1 MDEQILKDLVA
12 TAQSDNYDWNNVLGK
27 FPELQS
33 YDSQLLKD
41 YVATAEKHDYDYSVV
56 NSKFPEF
63 SFGKKK
69 EEPAADLST
78 SSEVS
83 DSETPSTEP
92 KKTLSTEE
100 AVNLIQKEEGKS
112 LWESFSEVVTKKV
125 AALSGA
131 LDWGGVGVAA
141 ASTILDEYA
150 AKEAK
155 VVAARKKVEEEAFK
169 APEQTV
175 ATHQADVDRLSL
187 LDDYLAHPKSPKYLS
202 KDSEFSS
209 RVHGDV
215 KAERDELSIKVSPFV
230 APIQKIKNAQWF
242 DNNAVEYPY
251 GAREDV
257 STGEVT
263 EVEEPSIALYKQY
276 LREENPTA
284 LSDFETAQKEADKDV
299 ATSQRSAFMQK
310 ANDWYRETLSN
321 SLSIKGEK
329 TITSPDGQQTSV
341 KDVIKGIE
349 EASTELEKSN
359 EDASDIDDK
368 IKTLIEESKDSVTNG
383 EINTEILNKINA
395 EVSDYANSL
404 FSKVEEEAKNAT
416 TQEDIDLLNARY
428 KSDVDA
434 FGVATTDRHLSGFY
448 DIQKKVALL
457 NSQRAKIVE
466 ESQSKFSSIN
476 TAMSLDEIKD
486 YQNTV
491 SLQGVVA
498 KSTEELLQFDPTAL
512 KQHQEREF
520 LQDVLDKEAKEG
532 QLNWNDKAVRWFS
545 GHAVQL
551 AINLATIP
559 RSFSAGGDYDFG
571 EYVGDFVEH
580 TLEPAT
586 LTSTDLQRGLYER
599 VVNIDDYKL
608 TLDDEKNVIGVR
620 DKDGF
625 AVKGVEAKSIVSK
638 YMRIPK
644 SQRPKEESEFAS
656 DLLFRKS
663 ADTMLTM
670 AELVYGGQFATKG
683 LQYMGKLAK
692 AAKAT
697 EKASKFIGLTA
708 SGFVFEHNGLYN
720 EALEAGLNKNE
731 ASNLAL
737 VGASAVAMLENI
749 SPGEKI
755 FSKAARRKLVGEYMK
770 YLGRGA
776 TRRDA
781 IAYGVKA
788 VVKEVGN
795 ENLQEISQTIA
806 DRVVKMGANSIV
818 GENTFDTKIT
828 WEELKETALLTTI
841 SSGLLGVYTQGT
853 TVSPSWLETSALY
866 TAATEKDQSKLFD
879 RVDLM
884 IENGQLTQS
893 EGDNAKETIIEA
905 RDAYSKIPKG
915 RFSGEKENELF
926 SLLLQRGRIEKLN
939 EEVDPAFRKQGEA
952 LIEDINKD
960 IEEVINR
967 EEGVEPKKEADPV
980 VSRRGDKQLNEGFE
994 KLQSAETQEQ
1004 RIAAINSIQNN
1015 VAKGAEI
1022 TPEESVALEDALG
1035 ALKSEGVDISGVKV
1049 GDKLSSGA
1057 NVQTKIWTD
1066 NTGDNTPKVA
1076 TKAIVSSVIEPE
1088 VRDADGKIVKHAVV
1102 NVSMESLNKEE
1113 TEAKIKN
1120 LEKKKLLAKELG
1132 KDTKVIEREI
1142 EELGEYLDSLGSKE
1156 QVGEEGA
1163 EPKVK
1168 PEIKTDKPVVT
1179 EKPSKVINDIE
1190 RRREEEINNYYTAEE
1205 EGAMVTDPEYSS
1217 VAEQIGA
1224 SWLMQKDKAL
1234 ALKYYEALM
1243 KLDMTHQER
1252 HDKMLAWME
1261 KKNFNMRKPLQYI
1274 ENEIDRINAKYDA
1287 ELDALEQPS
1296 QASEAKKTEIEKER
1310 KDDLKDVLGQKVDKD
1325 SALATVE
1332 SQPSQQAS
1340 EVEVKKAEITE
1351 LKNKKEKELKNLPSY
1366 NWREKVLSA
1375 KNIEEL
1381 APIVLEVS
1389 GKDIN
1394 DTADF
1399 DGNLRGALRTPGVWE
1414 RAKELL
1420 VQDLE
1425 SIEEFFDREEIEK
1438 INARYNSLIAQ
1449 KQAELDAPEAK
1460 KTEIEKE
1467 RKEPYTIVYGIG
1479 DVLVANT
1486 YEEAVSKINAK
1497 YDAEYVDAVNKGE
1510 MTKEQAMQAL
1520 EEAGRKDSKAYAEL
1534 KALEGTQSTEVKPGV
1549 SKLFEQNRKDNTSV
1563 MMRLPDKPVVTEKP
1577 VEADVK
1583 AEAEVT
1589 GEEAERLDRIKEAA
1603 QSRIL
1608 SSSRFGKKGVKAL
1621 NRLVERLNRA
1631 FPNVEVS
1638 LDTSQLPV
1646 RIKKDF
1652 KDGAKGAVW
1661 AGKVYINPDTATLD
1675 TPIHE
1680 FGHIFML
1687 WAKKNSKP
1695 LHKKGIELIK
1705 GSAYE
1710 ARVRENKDYKGLSED
1725 AILEEALAL
1734 AIGEKGAM
1742 LEDAEVLKTKKGA
1755 WRSDKFKKWLNK
1767 LLNVFNK
1774 KTEIDP
1780 NMTLGEY
1787 TDMVAGALLSG
1798 KKISDVTTDD
1808 IAKAEKSAMFSKA
1821 DDFKASQESIDSIEE
1836 VRNADG
1842 KLLAPNG
1849 EVSNLSE
1856 KNWKLVRTP
1865 EFKSWFGNWEKAD
1878 IKAED
1883 VTLGDR
1889 AKNEKLES
1897 DSSVV
1902 VDSNGEPQVVYHGS
1916 PTIDI
1921 KEFDRG
1927 KSQKSS
1933 GLREYGMFFT
1943 DNMYV
1948 AEVYSSK
1955 RQMTMEAM
1963 AEIDAK
1969 VKDLKEEQLKTKNN
1983 QEYNNIERE
1992 IIRFESLLGQVYP
2005 VFLNIRTAHKFDAE
2019 GKTFGDEAYLKMDV
2033 GLGYKVASGAPAME
2047 ALAGKNSYTRGTTKV
2062 DGVVAEN
2069 IVDLSEVPDYAM
2081 DKYRGTTFV
2090 VFDEKTDA
2098 QIAPEF
2104 SKKERNII
2112 DGAVIAMA
2120 YEGATELEISKILS
2134 EQGYTEEQVSRA
2146 YDRVYHVIISNSIVS
2161 KNEPGENTVES
2172 GDVSIDTDSRGVL
2185 KKYMKSLVDFIAGE
2199 FRARGRM
2206 PKEGWAVIK
2215 EKDSRLYA
2223 EAAEIA
2229 KRREFFESSLKHELS
2244 LKYFGK
2250 PQTKL
2255 TAKERAKFSAFWL
2268 LKSKNNEMFED
2279 YSDILKNVDLY
2290 LRGGKDKASV
2300 GVELANVLDG
2310 MRGHV
2315 DRLSQYLI
2323 DTGVTQGDLALTIK
2337 ENLGIYLTRT
2347 YQVYDDPNWNYETL
2361 VNSPYGEKLINNAIS
2376 YLRRNQ
2382 HAKIIKQVRDEAVV
2396 QFQEG
2401 RRSSPELTREET
2413 SEMVEDRMRG
2423 IVSDILNKK
2432 EVNFLGVSSGLSV
2445 SDEKILKEQKNI
2457 DAPIRALMGEYSDPL
2472 YNYMMSAYKIA
2483 NLVESKKVLTNMK
2496 EIGMGKFLWRKSDPS
2511 RPKTGTVKISADSS
2525 SKMAPLNGIY
2535 MEEIAYKELEKVFK
2549 SNDEYSK
2556 LWWFFVGSI
2565 RAGKTIL
2572 SPATHSKNVIG
2583 NIGFVLMNGHYDV
2596 ASAVLK
2602 VYKEKGNL
2610 KDAISSVADGQKW
2623 NEASLFLLGI
2633 SEPKTKEEMKAALD
2647 RSKRLASLGITGQ
2660 SVGSRDLKEVGERA
2674 GFDFLLSKNISFDKL
2689 SSIKGIAKR
2698 GRSAATQGVGAAA
2711 SLYQKEDDMFKIWAF
2726 EMERSRYEETLKK
2739 KGMSEQEIDEW
2750 VAERVKNTYPTYDRV
2765 GKIITQLKGL
2775 PFAGDFLPFK
2785 YESIRTFK
2793 NSIIYAVQ
2801 DSKDPDL
2808 REVGGKRIASM
2819 VSYWM
2824 MKESIGPLLGGLGGG
2839 LAYIIPSLFV
2849 GDDEEEIL
2857 KSELSARMFM
2867 PSWDEN
2873 QQIVNFKV
2881 NRDGKF
2887 EYTVFGASDPHGDMS
2902 SLLNQI
2908 SILTLDEGFNDISQ
2922 AKALAIALK
2931 DYFGSFLSLNIA
2943 FESATELVRIAQDS
2957 SMPRHRRNKAIKR
2970 VLRSIS
2976 PGFVTQTS
2984 DLINATDKSAK
2995 ITQMATG
3002 VRVTEIDPKIY
3013 LTIAIK
3019 ELGAHIND
3027 ELWHYK
3033 NLEDRTSADYDES
3046 IGYLDDV
3053 VHDMESSY
3061 RAAINLGMKESDL
3074 DKMLDNYKVGL
3085 PKQVKRHIKT
3095 GRSSGKWFSR
3105 GGKK

>member
-1 MDEQILKDLVA
+1 M
-12 TAQSDNYDWNNVLGK
+12 SDNNKLSRADFAAIIKSKYPQYDGVDNDVLVDK
-27 FPELQS
+27 IIEKYPEYQDKVLS
-33 YDSQLLKD
+33 
-41 YVATAEKHDYDYSVV
+41 
-56 NSKFPEF
+56 
-63 SFGKKK
+63 KKK
-69 EEPAADLST
+69 EEPTADLST

-83 DSETPSTEP
+83 DSGTPSTEP
-92 KKTLSTEE
+92 KKTLSTED

-112 LWESFSEVVTKKV
+112 LWESFTEVATKT
-125 AALSGA
+125 AATISGA
-131 LDWGGVGVAA
+131 LDWGGTGVGEAA
-141 ASTILDEYA
+141 ASNILEEYA
-150 AKEAK
+150 TKEDE

-169 APEQTV
+169 APEQTI
-175 ATHQADVDRLSL
+175 ATHQADMDRLSL

-209 RVHGDV
+209 REYKDV

-230 APIQKIKNAQWF
+230 APIQKIKDAQWL
-242 DNNAVEYPY
+242 DNNAVESPY

-299 ATSQRSAFMQK
+299 ATSQRSVFMQK
-310 ANDWYRETLSN
+310 ANHWYRETLSN

-341 KDVIKGIE
+341 KDVIKSIE
-349 EASTELEKSN
+349 EASTELEKIN
-359 EDASDIDDK
+359 EAASAIDDK
-368 IKTLIEESKDSVTNG
+368 IKNLIEESKDSVTNG

-520 LQDVLDKEAKEG
+520 LQDALDKEAKEG

-559 RSFSAGGDYDFG
+559 RSFSAGGDYDWG

-580 TLEPAT
+580 ILEPAT

-599 VVNIDDYKL
+599 VVNIDGYKL

-638 YMRIPK
+638 YMGIPK

-755 FSKAARRKLVGEYMK
+755 FSKAARRELVGEYMK

-788 VVKEVGN
+788 VVKEIEN

-841 SSGLLGVYTQGT
+841 SSGLLAVKTQGT
-853 TVSPSWLETSALY
+853 TISPSWLETSALY

-905 RDAYSKIPKG
+905 RDAYSKIPEG

-939 EEVDPAFRKQGEA
+939 EEVDPVFRKQGEA

-967 EEGVEPKKEADPV
+967 EEGVEPKKEADRV
-980 VSRRGDKQLNEGFE
+980 VINPETSSNYANLTEDADGNFVFFHRGDKGYESIKPSTRGTTATSREEGAAIS
-994 KLQSAETQEQ
+994 KVGGVAMYYTDKNDAETSTSGREAQY
-1004 RIAAINSIQNN
+1004 AVVVPKDKVYDFN
-1015 VAKGAEI
+1015 
-1022 TPEESVALEDALG
+1022 TDALNLIERARELHEQENPG
-1035 ALKSEGVDISGVKV
+1035 KAFDANSQVAYVGKV
-1049 GDKLSSGA
+1049 
-1057 NVQTKIWTD
+1057 
-1066 NTGDNTPKVA
+1066 
-1076 TKAIVSSVIEPE
+1076 
-1088 VRDADGKIVKHAVV
+1088 
-1102 NVSMESLNKEE
+1102 
-1113 TEAKIKN
+1113 
-1120 LEKKKLLAKELG
+1120 AKELG
-1132 KDTKVIEREI
+1132 YEMIVAQWDGKTRAQSLSELTPSDVSEMDGNTVVKKFEKEYTSNKDKGYESVIPKTKSESLQEVYDKIHKERNKAERYDSLYKLYYTSGEHTQEEITKLVNDSDISQELKDEYNEALAKEYEGRSSKKLEVGEDGQPKTTPEIVKNAPAGAYVNVGLMEGTSDKRMSTETVVEALPDDVKVVESLEI
-1142 EELGEYLDSLGSKE
+1142 EKG
-1156 QVGEEGA
+1156 
-1163 EPKVK
+1163 
-1168 PEIKTDKPVVT
+1168 DKVT
-1179 EKPSKVINDIE
+1179 EP
-1190 RRREEEINNYYTAEE
+1190 T
-1205 EGAMVTDPEYSS
+1205 
-1217 VAEQIGA
+1217 
-1224 SWLMQKDKAL
+1224 L
-1234 ALKYYEALM
+1234 LM
-1243 KLDMTHQER
+1243 KLSRPLTDAEMTSLRERLKQEAIPQ
-1252 HDKMLAWME
+1252 LSE
-1261 KKNFNMRKPLQYI
+1261 KKGSMYGT
-1274 ENEIDRINAKYDA
+1274 
-1287 ELDALEQPS
+1287 LEWGKFDPAQFIMPNG
-1296 QASEAKKTEIEKER
+1296 ER
-1310 KDDLKDVLGQKVDKD
+1310 
-1325 SALATVE
+1325 
-1332 SQPSQQAS
+1332 
-1340 EVEVKKAEITE
+1340 
-1351 LKNKKEKELKNLPSY
+1351 
-1366 NWREKVLSA
+1366 LS
-1375 KNIEEL
+1375 
-1381 APIVLEVS
+1381 
-1389 GKDIN
+1389 
-1394 DTADF
+1394 
-1399 DGNLRGALRTPGVWE
+1399 
-1414 RAKELL
+1414 
-1420 VQDLE
+1420 
-1425 SIEEFFDREEIEK
+1425 
-1438 INARYNSLIAQ
+1438 
-1449 KQAELDAPEAK
+1449 
-1460 KTEIEKE
+1460 
-1467 RKEPYTIVYGIG
+1467 
-1479 DVLVANT
+1479 
-1486 YEEAVSKINAK
+1486 
-1497 YDAEYVDAVNKGE
+1497 
-1510 MTKEQAMQAL
+1510 
-1520 EEAGRKDSKAYAEL
+1520 
-1534 KALEGTQSTEVKPGV
+1534 
-1549 SKLFEQNRKDNTSV
+1549 
-1563 MMRLPDKPVVTEKP
+1563 
-1577 VEADVK
+1577 DVK

-1589 GEEAERLDRIKEAA
+1589 GEEAERLDRIKKAA

-1710 ARVRENKDYKGLSED
+1710 ARVRENKNYKGLSED

-1742 LEDAEVLKTKKGA
+1742 LEDTEVLKTKNGA

-1808 IAKAEKSAMFSKA
+1808 IAKIEKSAMFSKA

-1865 EFKSWFGNWEKAD
+1865 EFKSWFGNWEKAN
-1878 IKAED
+1878 IKTED

-1921 KEFDRG
+1921 KEFDRS
-1927 KSQKSS
+1927 KSQKNS
-1933 GLREYGMFFT
+1933 GLREHGMFFT
-1943 DNMYV
+1943 DNMDV

-1992 IIRFESLLGQVYP
+1992 IIRFESLLGQIYP
-2005 VFLNIRTAHKFDAE
+2005 VFLNIRTAHRFDAE
-2019 GKTFGDEAYLKMDV
+2019 GNTFGDDAYLKMDV

-2047 ALAGKNSYTRGTTKV
+2047 ALAGKNSKTRGTTKV

-2069 IVDLSEVPDYAM
+2069 IVDLSEVPDNDM
-2081 DKYRGTTFV
+2081 DKYKGTTFV

-2146 YDRVYHVIISNSIVS
+2146 YDRVYHVIMSNSIVS

-2185 KKYMKSLVDFIAGE
+2185 KKYMKPLVDFVSGK

-2206 PKEGWAVIK
+2206 PKEGWAVMK
-2215 EKDSRLYA
+2215 EKDSRLYS

-2229 KRREFFESSLKHELS
+2229 KRKEFFESSLKHSLS

-2268 LKSKNNEMFED
+2268 LKSKDNEMFED

-2290 LRGGKDKASV
+2290 LRGVKDKSSV

-2323 DTGVTQGDLALTIK
+2323 DTGVTQGDLALIIK

-2361 VNSPYGEKLINNAIS
+2361 INSPYGEKLINNAIS

-2382 HAKIIKQVRDEAVV
+2382 HAEIIKQVRDEAVV

-2401 RRSSPELTREET
+2401 RRNSPELTIEEA
-2413 SEMVEDRMRG
+2413 SEMVEERMRG

-2483 NLVESKKVLTNMK
+2483 NLVESKRVLTNMK
-2496 EIGMGKFLWRKSDPS
+2496 EVGMGKFLWRKSDPS
-2511 RPKTGTVKISADSS
+2511 RPKTGTIKISADSS

-2535 MEEIAYKELEKVFK
+2535 MEETAYKELEKVFK

-2698 GRSAATQGVGAAA
+2698 GKSAATQGVGAAA

-2726 EMERSRYEETLKK
+2726 EMERSRYEGALKK

-2808 REVGGKRIASM
+2808 KKVGGKRIASM

-2839 LAYIIPSLFV
+2839 LAYVIPSLFV

-2908 SILTLDEGFNDISQ
+2908 SILTLDEGFSDINQ

-2976 PGFVTQTS
+2976 PGFITQTS

-3053 VHDMESSY
+3053 VHDMESLY